1 MAKGLA
7 DAATDDYEDSFEE
20 DSQDADG
27 YERGTFMGGRDS
39 SIRRRIEERMERR
52 RLMED
57 LGLSEDE
64 FDF

>member
-1 MAKGLA
+1 MAKGLS
-7 DAATDDYEDSFEE
+7 DAATEDFDDSFED
-20 DSQDADG
+20 DSQESDEYHAA
-27 YERGTFMGGRDS
+27 MGGRDS

-57 LGLSEDE
+57 LGLDEDE

>member
-1 MAKGLA
+1 MAKSLS
-7 DAATDDYEDSFEE
+7 DAATDDYEDSFE
-20 DSQDADG
+20 DDAAAKD
-27 YERGTFMGGRDS
+27 YSAVIGGRDS

-57 LGLSEDE
+57 LGLGEGK

>member
-1 MAKGLA
+1 MAKSLS
-7 DAATDDYEDSFEE
+7 DAASGDYEDSF
-20 DSQDADG
+20 DDDTAAKDYSAA
-27 YERGTFMGGRDS
+27 MGGRDN

-57 LGLSEDE
+57 LGLGEGE

>member
-1 MAKGLA
+1 MAKGLS
-7 DAATDDYEDSFEE
+7 DAATDDFEE
-20 DSQDADG
+20 IFEDDTESEEYSAA
-27 YERGTFMGGRDS
+27 MGGRDS

-57 LGLSEDE
+57 LGLGEEE